1 MNNRT
6 SKHPVKTISAAVLS
20 TALILTASAQFAF
33 AADTAAS
40 AQDPGA
46 ASTAVKQASDRVHLT
61 GKHVTGSTAQMETD
75 LDVPVIG
82 GMKDVAYQNSLNAN
96 IAARAKAAVD
106 AIAKQAADAYASRDA
121 SSEFRPY
128 GVTIKFESISD
139 GSPAKDGILSFKVLT
154 YTYTGG
160 AHGVTVA
167 DTYNVRNAAKASPVK
182 LKDLFGA
189 NYKSI
194 VNRAVKAEIASRP
207 DDFFADQ
214 FQSISD
220 NQAFYVQDGIA
231 YIVFQQY
238 DIAPYAAGMPEIA
251 LVIPGIGAAVPAG
264 AVKLPVVA
272 DRENVSAISLYTA
285 PGGIVMAPLR
295 PIAQALGYTISY
307 DARTHQTKATK
318 GNDWAKVTVGKD
330 RYGFTDKASFTLGA
344 APATKGGALYVPLAY
359 FAKVLHADLAFTN
372 QAIVLTSAATK

>member
-1 MNNRT
+1 MNNRI
-6 SKHPVKTISAAVLS
+6 SKRPVKTISAAVLS

-40 AQDPGA
+40 TQDPGA
-46 ASTAVKQASDRVHLT
+46 APIAVKQASDRVQLT
-61 GKHVTGSTAQMETD
+61 SKHVTKSTAQLEID

-82 GMKDVAYQNSLNAN
+82 GMKDAAYQNALNAN

-121 SSEFRPY
+121 SAEFRKY
-128 GVTIKFESISD
+128 GVTIKFEFISD
-139 GSPAKDGILSFKVLT
+139 GSAAEDGILSFKVLT
-154 YTYTGG
+154 YTFTGG
-160 AHGVTVA
+160 AHGGTIA

-182 LKDLFGA
+182 LKDLFGS

-214 FQSISD
+214 FQSITD

-330 RYGFTDKASFTLGA
+330 RYAFTDKASFTLGA

-359 FAKVLHADLAFTN
+359 FAKVLHADLAFTDK
-372 QAIVLTSAATK
+372 AIVLTSATTK